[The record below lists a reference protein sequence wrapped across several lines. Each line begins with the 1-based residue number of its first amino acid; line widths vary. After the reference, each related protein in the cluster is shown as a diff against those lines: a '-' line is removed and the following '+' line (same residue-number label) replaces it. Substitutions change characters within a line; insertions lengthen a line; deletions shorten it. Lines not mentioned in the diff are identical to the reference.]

1 MHPSL
6 CWLII
11 HARLINAA
19 QKTEWDQ
26 NNGCAW
32 AFLLSLPSPTWLPP
46 AGISAMG
53 RDDSWNRARANVQA
67 ATSRPKQDWK
77 VRGHEPPHTFPVCLC
92 VCPTVRWKVY
102 PAFQAFFRRSSSL
115 SGLGWDFVSESTCL
129 SWEAHSWEGD
139 GAWVC
144 VHVGGGMLTF
154 RWRLDQEEV
163 EGGVDEWHEGLH
175 THAWT
180 WMKSNIEDKVDCS
193 MGTRIILALVSELIL
208 MTSIKLLLVIQ
219 FKVWRGS

>member
-26 NNGCAW
+26 NNGCTW
-32 AFLLSLPSPTWLPP
+32 AFLLSLPSPKWLPP

-77 VRGHEPPHTFPVCLC
+77 VRGHEPPHTFRVCLCVC

-139 GAWVC
+139 RGVGMCACRRGDVDIQME
-144 VHVGGGMLTF
+144 VRSRRGGGRGWMNDMRGCKHML
-154 RWRLDQEEV
+154 EH
-163 EGGVDEWHEGLH
+163 EWSQ
-175 THAWT
+175 T
-180 WMKSNIEDKVDCS
+180 
-193 MGTRIILALVSELIL
+193 
-208 MTSIKLLLVIQ
+208 
-219 FKVWRGS
+219 